1 MFDEDI
7 RIVEYSNVHAESI
20 AENLFEGV
28 PEDVIIEQREELL
41 EPGPDEVYS
50 VCALHNTEIIG
61 VCTGV
66 RMRWFGI
73 RHRIELVQVVVKEG
87 YRGRGIA
94 HEMMQKVAKHFVSRD
109 VEMVQISVESTNT
122 VAKEAYERI
131 GFTEFGTLVNGI
143 NNEGEYSDEVM
154 MVIPID
160 ELAND

>member
-7 RIVEYSNVHAESI
+7 RIVKYSNVHARSI
-20 AENLFEGV
+20 AENLFDGV
-28 PEDVIIEQREELL
+28 PEDVIIEQKEELL
-41 EPGPDEVYS
+41 EPGPDEVFS
-50 VCALHNTEIIG
+50 VCALHNEEVVG

-66 RMRWFGI
+66 RMRWFGV

-131 GFTEFGTLVNGI
+131 GFTEFGILENGI